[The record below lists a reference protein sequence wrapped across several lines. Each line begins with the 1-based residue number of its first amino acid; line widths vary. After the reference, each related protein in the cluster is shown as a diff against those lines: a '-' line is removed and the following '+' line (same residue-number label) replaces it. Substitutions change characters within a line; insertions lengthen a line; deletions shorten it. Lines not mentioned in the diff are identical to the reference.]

1 MCSQQSVYSRAPTPK
16 LRYMVFP
23 LFNEYILISPPSFT
37 PVGATT
43 SSTMSVRPNHVTKAM
58 SAKRLGIPSTA
69 TCDPLRSVRT
79 ELNSF
84 TNVFEENLAQ
94 HPQVP

>member
-1 MCSQQSVYSRAPTPK
+1 MCSQQSVYSRAPAPK

-23 LFNEYILISPPSFT
+23 LFNEYILRPPSFA

-43 SSTMSVRPNHVTKAM
+43 SSTMSVRPNRVTKAM

-79 ELNSF
+79 GLNSF